1 MSAKRISNETF
12 ETFDNGIKQSLR
24 IQLLGRFKAKRISF
38 FFFGSFRKEADSFCQ
53 RNILHLVSFHS
64 SKFRMEI
71 QQKYGKRNNFY
82 NFISIIQSIGEDT
95 ADTARINQA
104 SQLTTIDD

>member
-1 MSAKRISNETF
+1 
-12 ETFDNGIKQSLR
+12 
-24 IQLLGRFKAKRISF
+24 
-38 FFFGSFRKEADSFCQ
+38 
-53 RNILHLVSFHS
+53 
-64 SKFRMEI
+64 MEI